1 MKQVRAVVALVALA
15 VLGAL
20 PASAQL
26 PRVRIHTALGDII
39 AAIDTI
45 NAPVSAANF
54 LRYVDAGMYAGEA
67 STAR

>member
-1 MKQVRAVVALVALA
+1 MKRVRPVLALVALA

-26 PRVRIHTALGDII
+26 PRVRIHTALGDIVLE
-39 AAIDTI
+39 IDTI
-45 NAPVSAANF
+45 DAPVTAANF
-54 LRYVDAGMYAGEA
+54 LRYVDAGSMTAGA